1 MKILKNF
8 INYLK
13 VRKILQINSDEVVQ
27 SLEREVEDVCNELSA
42 DAIRADVMDNMFGS
56 EINIT
61 PEEWK
66 ASIESVF

>member
-1 MKILKNF
+1 MKILKFF